1 MYLAGVPA
9 HYLITDP
16 SHLGPESLRFFHID
30 PNWVDALIDG
40 ALSLGNHM
48 GTDFDRVAIK
58 LAINRFVEHL
68 PPFQPHRPQIPTYGF
83 YLRSDLVTLY
93 PDLKVETEPI
103 PPKGVRPERAPL
115 LRHEIIADGV
125 MLGLFDRMPGSD
137 DFTALRFTQ
146 PPHQQRFALSDD
158 LSAEAAHISIRK
170 QYTVSEE
177 DQEKAPDPND
187 PADEFD
193 IHPGDSDNWF
203 LWDSQPKSQTESTEI
218 DNEENTDDDL
228 GPEDDLRLIR
238 LPRFAQ
244 GVLDILNAK
253 MDYVPDQGGKPT
265 SKKYFEDDVATSAL
279 LGMQL
284 VDPIYYLQIRLK
296 GHESLGSLQG
306 PGPEL
311 PDGTFMDS
319 MPRKLQS
326 VEPSVV
332 PDLFPRDDERDDDN
346 GQAESD
352 DAPPEPAPAARTR
365 GIGAGQPARL
375 IHIPANAPHV
385 RPMTNETLEEAMRSY
400 RPHGVPIT
408 EAEIIRNP
416 AEFDESPYVPGPSD
430 PAGPPVFQC
439 NVYTPNRG
447 AVILDENGLKQDL
460 VFSVLLGNNEYS
472 NYKLMEFD
480 IAVPLGPTTKQGNY
494 LMETYDGP
502 GPTMLSNLR
511 FNVLASFV
519 TLSDTKRTK
528 CLLLRLIP
536 RSRKK
541 WISVKVVEEL
551 GFSLCLA
558 KINDY
563 GTSQKTVTLYTS
575 AYYKYRHEKVPLQS
589 SFTISIDKD

>member
-115 LRHEIIADGV
+115 LRHEIITDGV
-125 MLGLFDRMPGSD
+125 MLGLFDRVPGSD

-146 PPHQQRFALSDD
+146 PPHQQCFALSDD
-158 LSAEAAHISIRK
+158 LSAEVAHIGIRK

-177 DQEKAPDPND
+177 DQEKAPDPDD

-193 IHPGDSDNWF
+193 IHPADSDNWF
-203 LWDSQPKSQTESTEI
+203 LWGSQPKPRTESTGE
-218 DNEENTDDDL
+218 DNENNTDNDL

-253 MDYVPDQGGKPT
+253 MGYVPDEDGNPT
-265 SKKYFEDDVATSAL
+265 NEKYFEDDVATSAL

-284 VDPIYYLQIRLK
+284 IDPIYYLQITLK
-296 GHESLGSLQG
+296 GHESLGSLRG
-306 PGPEL
+306 PSPAL
-311 PDGTFMDS
+311 PGGTSMDS
-319 MPRKLQS
+319 MPRTLQS

-332 PDLFPRDDERDDDN
+332 PDMFLRDH
-346 GQAESD
+346 
-352 DAPPEPAPAARTR
+352 APPKPAPVARTR
-365 GIGAGQPARL
+365 GIDAGQPARL

-385 RPMTNETLEEAMRSY
+385 RPMITETLEEAMGSY

-408 EAEIIRNP
+408 EAELTRDP
-416 AEFDESPYVPGPSD
+416 AEFDESPSVPGPSD
-430 PAGPPVFQC
+430 PASPPVFQC

-472 NYKLMEFD
+472 NYRLMEFD
-480 IAVPLGPTTKQGNY
+480 IAVPLGPTTKKGNNY
-494 LMETYDGP
+494 FMETYDGP

-519 TLSDTKRTK
+519 TLSNPKRTK

-563 GTSQKTVTLYTS
+563 GTRRRMVTLYTS